1 MRAPNMFFLFFCL
14 SVFLSFCLS
23 VFGANNH
30 ISTTGYILRGIFLVY
45 ENSLYLILLKPVQRR
60 AGQKQCEES
69 RAGLYPSLI
78 VALITHF
85 KLVNNTGYQPGG
97 QIKVNFPEVWRPFP
111 SFSFELEG
119 LRRESEWRYNSS
131 WYNTTVGDRRH
142 RAIQRE
148 GRQENAIEKE
158 GNTQLEGQ

>member
-1 MRAPNMFFLFFCL
+1 MQIPLFL
-14 SVFLSFCLS
+14 FLSFCLFAFLSFCFS
-23 VFGANNH
+23 VFGADNP

-45 ENSLYLILLKPVQRR
+45 ENTLYLILLKPVQRR

-85 KLVNNTGYQPGG
+85 KLVHNTGYQPEG

-119 LRRESEWRYNSS
+119 LRGNRSED
-131 WYNTTVGDRRH
+131 TIQVGT
-142 RAIQRE
+142 IQRLAIGDTGQYR
-148 GRQENAIEKE
+148 GRGGKRMQ
-158 GNTQLEGQ
+158 